1 MIIKT
6 RASLAEAVRDA
17 VKAMRSYT
25 TPAVLFLPLEG
36 GDPAYLNWL
45 MQETRDEQS

>member
-1 MIIKT
+1 MH
-6 RASLAEAVRDA
+6 
-17 VKAMRSYT
+17 SYA

-45 MQETRDEQS
+45 MRETRDEQS